1 MLSFI
6 KPFISAVILP
16 PTSLF
21 LLIFLGL
28 FLMGR
33 KNRSNQGR
41 VQFWGKGLIYLGTC
55 LLWVISCPLFSNWL
69 LDHGLQ
75 SFPMTTAQ
83 RLNDEK
89 VQAIVVLGAG
99 VELDLPDGQPQL
111 QAGALDRLRYAIQLS
126 RASQIP
132 ILVTGGKGW
141 ASRSDS
147 VNESDVTEQ
156 VAQSAFGYPIRWKE
170 SESHDTKESAVNAWQ
185 KLNPEGIQKI
195 ALVTHFWHMQR
206 SEHNFTKAG
215 FNVIPAPMG
224 QTSMNNNAFFMFFP
238 SPGAMKNSLNAF
250 HEMAGN
256 LLHQ

>member
-1 MLSFI
+1 MLSSI
-6 KPFISAVILP
+6 KPFVSAVFLP
-16 PTSLF
+16 PTSFF
-21 LLIFLGL
+21 LLVFLGL
-28 FLMGR
+28 FLLGR
-33 KNRSNQGR
+33 TKSSAQRWAKP
-41 VQFWGKGLIYLGTC
+41 WGKGLIYFGVC
-55 LLWVISCPLFSNWL
+55 SLWVISCPIFSNWL
-69 LDHGLQ
+69 LNNGLQ

-83 RLNDEK
+83 NLKDQK

-147 VNESDVTEQ
+147 VNESDVTDQ
-156 VAQSAFGYPIRWKE
+156 VAQSAFAYPIRWKE

-206 SEHNFTKAG
+206 SERNFTKAG

-238 SPGAMKNSLNAF
+238 SPGAMINSLNAF

-256 LLHQ
+256 LLKQ